1 MTTPKLR
8 YNLGSVRFPVTAGI
22 PRRQLLKL

>member
-1 MTTPKLR
+1 MTTPELR
-8 YNLGSVRFPVTAGI
+8 YDLSSVPFPVTAGI